1 MSESNAQ
8 KHKIK
13 SILVTGG
20 AGFIGSHV
28 VEYLVINYPEYDVV
42 NLDILDYCSTR
53 KNIQFLEKYKNY
65 HFVEGNILSHDLINF
80 IMTEFKIDTVVHFAA
95 QTHVD
100 NSFGNSLQFTYA
112 NVLGTHVLCECAKKN
127 KVSRFIHVSTDE
139 VYGEV
144 ETDAVEN
151 TILDPT
157 NPYSAS
163 KAAAEH
169 IVKSYFKSFK
179 LPIIITR
186 SNNIYGTRQFP
197 EKLIPKCI
205 CLLANDKPCFI
216 HGNGSKTRK
225 YLYVKDVVSAF
236 DTIIHKGE
244 VGNTYNI
251 GTDNEKSIKEV
262 VTDLVHLMKGEDA
275 DPSKYMNFVEDR
287 LFNDLRYAVDSKK
300 LISLGWKPKQ
310 DWLEGLKH
318 TIEWYKKNA
327 GNWDNLSSALV
338 AHPRLNGKESFS
350 K

>member
-1 MSESNAQ
+1 
-8 KHKIK
+8 
-13 SILVTGG
+13 
-20 AGFIGSHV
+20 
-28 VEYLVINYPEYDVV
+28 
-42 NLDILDYCSTR
+42 
-53 KNIQFLEKYKNY
+53 
-65 HFVEGNILSHDLINF
+65 
-80 IMTEFKIDTVVHFAA
+80 
-95 QTHVD
+95 
-100 NSFGNSLQFTYA
+100 
-112 NVLGTHVLCECAKKN
+112 
-127 KVSRFIHVSTDE
+127 
-139 VYGEV
+139 
-144 ETDAVEN
+144 
-151 TILDPT
+151 
-157 NPYSAS
+157 
-163 KAAAEH
+163 
-169 IVKSYFKSFK
+169 
-179 LPIIITR
+179 
-186 SNNIYGTRQFP
+186 
-197 EKLIPKCI
+197 
-205 CLLANDKPCFI
+205 
-216 HGNGSKTRK
+216 
-225 YLYVKDVVSAF
+225 VKDVVSAF